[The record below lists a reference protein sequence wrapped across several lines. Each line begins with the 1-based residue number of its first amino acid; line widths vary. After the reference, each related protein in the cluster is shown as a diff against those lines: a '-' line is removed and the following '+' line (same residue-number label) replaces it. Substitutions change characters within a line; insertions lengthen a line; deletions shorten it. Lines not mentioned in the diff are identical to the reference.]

1 MIQYA
6 ILGLLS
12 WQPLS
17 GYDLK
22 KIISESEVFY
32 WSGNNNQ
39 IYTALIRLHTDG
51 LVTRQV
57 QLQES
62 LPAKKVYSI
71 TQAGLAELRR
81 WLLSTVELPE
91 VRNPFLIQLAW
102 ADLLTA
108 DELDD
113 LLARYD
119 AEIDLK
125 LRMLQEKSSR
135 PALAPGRT
143 PREIDLWEQVSQ
155 HLLSTYRNELDWVRQ
170 MRQELR
176 TNWAV

>member
-39 IYTALIRLHTDG
+39 IYTALIRLHAAG
-51 LVTRQV
+51 MVTRQV
-57 QLQES
+57 QIQES
-62 LPAKKVYSI
+62 LPAKKIYSI
-71 TQAGLAELRR
+71 TPDGRAELRR
-81 WLLSTVELPE
+81 WLLSTAELPE
-91 VRNPFLIQLAW
+91 LHNPFWIQLAW
-102 ADLLTA
+102 ADSLSA
-108 DELDD
+108 GELDI
-113 LLARYD
+113 LLARY
-119 AEIDLK
+119 ESEMDLK
-125 LRMLQEKSSR
+125 LHMLQEKSSR
-135 PALAPGRT
+135 PALAPNRT
-143 PREIDLWEQVSQ
+143 PREIYLWQQISQ
-155 HLLSTYRNELDWVRQ
+155 NMLAIYRNELDWVRQ
-170 MRQELR
+170 MRQELH